1 MLWTGSWESLQ
12 GAGVGV
18 ELSHVGTS
26 ILLQGAR
33 LLDRSMA
40 GAAGGEG
47 VGSLCRAGVPDI
59 SLGCV
64 AAGVP

>member
-40 GAAGGEG
+40 GAAGGREWDLC
-47 VGSLCRAGVPDI
+47 VGR
-59 SLGCV
+59 GCLTSI
-64 AAGVP
+64 